1 MGNLDASNFIQ
12 LLGILVSL
20 LTSVIAIIISLK
32 SIKQNSEM
40 IKNASKPVISI
51 YIDAITICEQTSFFV
66 LKNFG
71 TSPAKI
77 THFTYDSVLKT
88 TPQKFPLLC
97 EQFDYVNGIILA
109 PGQTKLLEYDVT
121 KLPVDTV
128 HFHIDYSFGN
138 CSDSEDITLNVKN
151 YIHIPVTRKDT
162 FISSGNERQVLTLRE
177 MLERSM

>member
-71 TSPAKI
+71 TSPAKFPFYIFLSHFI
-77 THFTYDSVLKT
+77 TFSL
-88 TPQKFPLLC
+88 
-97 EQFDYVNGIILA
+97 
-109 PGQTKLLEYDVT
+109 
-121 KLPVDTV
+121 
-128 HFHIDYSFGN
+128 
-138 CSDSEDITLNVKN
+138 
-151 YIHIPVTRKDT
+151 
-162 FISSGNERQVLTLRE
+162 QV
-177 MLERSM
+177 

>member
-97 EQFDYVNGIILA
+97 EQFDYANGIILA

-177 MLERSM
+177 ILERSM

>member
-1 MGNLDASNFIQ
+1 MD
-12 LLGILVSL
+12 
-20 LTSVIAIIISLK
+20 
-32 SIKQNSEM
+32 
-40 IKNASKPVISI
+40 
-51 YIDAITICEQTSFFV
+51 
-66 LKNFG
+66 
-71 TSPAKI
+71 
-77 THFTYDSVLKT
+77 
-88 TPQKFPLLC
+88 
-97 EQFDYVNGIILA
+97 IILA

-177 MLERSM
+177 ILERSM

>member
-88 TPQKFPLLC
+88 TPQKFPLR
-97 EQFDYVNGIILA
+97 
-109 PGQTKLLEYDVT
+109 
-121 KLPVDTV
+121 
-128 HFHIDYSFGN
+128 
-138 CSDSEDITLNVKN
+138 SE
-151 YIHIPVTRKDT
+151 
-162 FISSGNERQVLTLRE
+162 ERRVGKE
-177 MLERSM
+177 CRSRWSPYH